1 VRVQL
6 IHGAAR
12 VAAAAHEGAENAGMP
27 DLPTV
32 DPTRCP
38 LCGASNA
45 CAAETERRT
54 GVAQEACW
62 CMAAEVRFSDALLAR
77 IPDAAR
83 DLACI
88 CARCAAGAKTA
99 Q

>member
-1 VRVQL
+1 
-6 IHGAAR
+6 
-12 VAAAAHEGAENAGMP
+12 MP
-27 DLPTV
+27 NSPTL

-62 CMAAEVRFSDALLAR
+62 CMAADVNFSDALRAR
-77 IPDAAR
+77 IPETAR
-83 DLACI
+83 GLACI
-88 CARCAAGAKTA
+88 CARCAAGAGTA